1 MIDFAKKHWILI
13 SVLTIALILI
23 LIFSVKRKEII
34 EYVMSKQQQPYID
47 KLNKSIQ
54 ERFKKVI
61 SRIEKETGWSVYITS
76 GYRTFAKQA
85 ELHEQNPSNA
95 KAGYSLHNYGLAIDF
110 NLFKGVE
117 WIRKASPKSKWEET
131 GAIKIIKEEG
141 FRWGGDF
148 KTYYDPVHIDIYYPT
163 SELLAIAQSTY
174 GTSPSAIKGNEIQL
188 T

>member
-1 MIDFAKKHWILI
+1 MN
-13 SVLTIALILI
+13 
-23 LIFSVKRKEII
+23 
-34 EYVMSKQQQPYID
+34 KQQQPYID
-47 KLNKSIQ
+47 NLNKSVQ

-61 SRIEKETGWSVYITS
+61 SRIEKETGWSVLITS

-85 ELHEQNPSNA
+85 ELHKQNPSNA
-95 KAGYSLHNYGLAIDF
+95 KPGYSLHNYGLAIDF
-110 NLFKGVE
+110 NLFKGAD

-163 SELLAIAQSTY
+163 SQLLAIAQSTY